1 MVHFYGLILKYF
13 FAAVTS
19 FFFIFY
25 TSDSCARR
33 AEYTPKTQ
41 SRAVLVYDV
50 GAGKTLYAKNINSV
64 YPIAS
69 ITKLMMAVITLDA
82 KLPAKRIITVKPADR
97 DLLKKTGS
105 RLTVGSTL
113 NRTTMLHIALMSS
126 ENRAAAALS
135 RFYPHGRHAFIRNM
149 NRKAKKYRMLRTHF
163 SDPTGLSPASVST
176 AHDLL
181 LLVKHASQYPV
192 IRRYSTDKRLKV
204 FTGKGSLVYK
214 SSNGL
219 INNKQWKI
227 ELQKTG
233 FTNEA
238 GHCMVLK
245 TTIKNRKYIFIILG
259 ARNHYGHYADAIKL
273 KNWLLHKR

>member
-1 MVHFYGLILKYF
+1 M
-13 FAAVTS
+13 
-19 FFFIFY
+19 
-25 TSDSCARR
+25 
-33 AEYTPKTQ
+33 PKTQ

-50 GAGKTLYAKNINSV
+50 SAGKTIYAKNINSV

-69 ITKLMMAVITLDA
+69 ITKLMTAAITLD
-82 KLPAKRIITVKPADR
+82 KRLPAKRIITVKPTDR

-105 RLTVGSTL
+105 RLTVGSKLT
-113 NRTTMLHIALMSS
+113 RATMLHIALMSS

-135 RFYPHGRHAFIRNM
+135 RYFPHGRKAFIRQM
-149 NRKAKKYRMLRTHF
+149 NRKAHNYSMLKTHF
-163 SDPTGLSPASVST
+163 ADPTGLSPSSVST

-181 LLVKHASQYPV
+181 ILVKHVSQYPV
-192 IRRYSTDKRLKV
+192 IRRYSTDKRLRV
-204 FTGKGSLVYK
+204 FTGKGSLLYK

-219 INNKQWKI
+219 INNKQWDI

-238 GHCMVLK
+238 GHCMVIK

-259 ARNHYGHYADAIKL
+259 AKKHYGHYADAIML
-273 KNWLLHKR
+273 KNWLVHRK